1 MRRKD
6 PTGGEKN
13 MGQQIMMKQVY
24 TDEWCQTMEN
34 VLAELAEVISSI
46 NEPRWM
52 TKEDSLK
59 IQCLRKQ
66 IHSLNRTLNIG

>member
-1 MRRKD
+1 
-6 PTGGEKN
+6 

-59 IQCLRKQ
+59 IQCLREQ
-66 IHSLNRTLNIG
+66 IHSLNCTLNIG